1 MESQKMGKKSQQRMT
16 ELNLE
21 GRIKRSQRRKAKQE
35 KKRRERQAEATRQLA
50 TLILQR
56 SVPPFQ
62 GKAPRIAYENTVRR
76 MLDAEEPYR
85 IKREDKNERKN
96 S

>member
-1 MESQKMGKKSQQRMT
+1 MGKKSQQKMT

-35 KKRRERQAEATRQLA
+35 EKRKEMEKKVAEQLA
-50 TLILQR
+50 TAIFPGILHIE
-56 SVPPFQ
+56 
-62 GKAPRIAYENTVRR
+62 K
-76 MLDAEEPYR
+76 
-85 IKREDKNERKN
+85 DKNERKN